1 MLRYLLDHNILP
13 DASLVSLHDE
23 KHGRK
28 IAQDNTY
35 FLARCMRCDSGEL

>member
-1 MLRYLLDHNILP
+1 MLSYLLGHNMLP
-13 DASLVSLHDE
+13 DTSLVSLHGE

-28 IAQDNTY
+28 ITQDNTY